1 MVNDIAVQD
10 FVNAI
15 KETPTDTNTT
25 YSATVSRIDN
35 EGVVWVNIHGSEKE
49 TPTTSTSSEVQRG
62 DVVNVNWRN
71 NKLYIGGNYSNPSA
85 GVIRVANAERD
96 ATRAFEAANN
106 AEQDAARAHEAAD
119 RAEAEAERAY
129 GEAERATGYANDALT
144 QLSVVEEVVETLNW
158 ISEHGTYK
166 LSEDTEVAERK
177 MYFLLQGTA
186 VPTPTTLSDNT
197 KLTNLESYYELVNG
211 VYIKTQDTTYD
222 PGKTY
227 YTVTAS
233 YVTTPSGNPSE
244 NGYYEIFS
252 IDEAVQNYISSHL
265 ALTDAGL
272 WITKDNAGYK
282 ILLSNTGLKVYDNQ
296 GHLVSTFGESI
307 VFDSSRPQYIG
318 GENAFIIFADT
329 DSDTVPDTITIGGNV
344 VMSGSNKTLSQT
356 LSDIQATAD
365 GALTYDHEYTLNS
378 AKTIATFTAHVYRGG
393 QDVTSEFS
401 DEQFTWY
408 YKTED
413 NVDPQPINRSANN
426 DNYGKTMTVLMSE
439 MGYGGEIVG
448 RFTTG
453 STQRLLFSNGDT
465 VTDANNRSLLAT
477 TTSTGSEVRV
487 RDLSYTTTLYPTDGI
502 MVVQSEAESLAT
514 ISTLADAI
522 WAKYG
527 ITIEEEPL
535 LQGNNVYE
543 DIGLGRITNSEI
555 EALTI

>member
-1 MVNDIAVQD
+1 MVNDIAVQE
-10 FVNAI
+10 FVNAL
-15 KETPTDTNTT
+15 KESPTEPNTI
-25 YSATVSRIDN
+25 YGAKVSRVDSN
-35 EGVVWVNIHGSEKE
+35 GVVWVNLFGSDKE
-49 TPTTSTSSEVQRG
+49 TPTASTSSEVKRG
-62 DVVNVNWRN
+62 DTVTVQWRN

-85 GVIRVANAERD
+85 GVIRVEQNEKNTQFALDEAL
-96 ATRAFEAANN
+96 RASEAADK
-106 AEQDAARAHEAAD
+106 AEAEAVRAGVAAD
-119 RAEAEAERAY
+119 RAEASAILANV
-129 GEAERATGYANDALT
+129 AANDALT

-222 PGKTY
+222 PSKTY

-344 VMSGSNKTLSQT
+344 IMSGSNKTLSQT
-356 LSDIQATAD
+356 LNELNANAE
-365 GALTYDHEYTLNS
+365 GALTYDHEYKLDS
-378 AKTIATFTAHVYRGG
+378 EKTIATFTAHVYRGG
-393 QDVTSEFS
+393 VDVTSEFNE
-401 DEQFTWY
+401 EQFTWY

-413 NVDPQPINRSANN
+413 NVDPQPINRGVNN
-426 DNYGKTMTVLMSE
+426 NNYGKTMTILIAD

-453 STQRLLFSNGDT
+453 STQRLLRSNGDT
-465 VTDANNRSLLAT
+465 LTDAASRNLLAQ
-477 TTSTGSEVRV
+477 TSATGNEVRV
-487 RDLSYTTTLYPTDGI
+487 RDLTYTTTLYPTDGI
-502 MVVQSEAESLAT
+502 LIIQSEEERLAT
-514 ISTLADAI
+514 IASLADAI

-527 ITIEEEPL
+527 ITIEDEPL